1 LEEKDGADL
10 PSQDAEEQKQIL
22 RLTTPDLHPTD
33 EDLSAG
39 TPGAEKR
46 SGPHSH
52 PSDEDLSPGTPVR
65 SEAVTKF
72 VWRGC
77 LGAVGLMLKVGEAAK
92 IGGVEVR

>member
-1 LEEKDGADL
+1 MRIKNVFRKLYPKSSRL
-10 PSQDAEEQKQIL
+10 QHPVICLYNSLRKSQKGQKQIL
-22 RLTTPDLHPTD
+22 RLTTPKL
-33 EDLSAG
+33 
-39 TPGAEKR
+39 KNVW
-46 SGPHSH
+46 GPF
-52 PSDEDLSPGTPVR
+52 R